1 MLAERPNLVILQV
14 ECETLRNIMN
24 KSGQASENAFFR
36 GATGAAVKAGLL
48 TWLVGC
54 MPVQAQGTPSGCG
67 ELGTPFGDYLKDR
80 AKVTMSE
87 SFHFTPEVESLTRG
101 KSTVVIGGD
110 IDFMLRNY
118 PNHHRA
124 LVAMMRLGEK
134 EKTPQPA
141 GAVYSVACYF
151 DRAIRFRPDDI
162 VARMLY
168 ATYLSKNRREADA
181 SAQLEMAAK
190 AAADNPFS
198 HYNIGLIYLEM
209 KNYDRALE
217 QAHKAYGLGF
227 ARTELK
233 DRLKSAGR
241 WKDPEPA
248 APASSPEPSASAAA
262 DKPASAA
269 N

>member
-1 MLAERPNLVILQV
+1 MIKTWSRASASVR
-14 ECETLRNIMN
+14 LR
-24 KSGQASENAFFR
+24 GVTR
-36 GATGAAVKAGLL
+36 VAVKTAWAILFFGGL
-48 TWLVGC
+48 
-54 MPVQAQGTPSGCG
+54 PVQAQVAASSCG
-67 ELGTPFGDYLKDR
+67 ELGTPFGDYLKDKD
-80 AKVTMSE
+80 KVTMSE

-101 KSTVVIGGD
+101 KSTTVVGGD
-110 IDFMLRNY
+110 LDFMLRNY
-118 PNHHRA
+118 PNHHRVLA
-124 LVAMMRLGEK
+124 AMMRLGEK

-141 GAVYSVACYF
+141 GATYTVACYF

-162 VARMLY
+162 VARLLY
-168 ATYLSKNRREADA
+168 ATYLSKNRRETDA
-181 SAQLEMAAK
+181 GAQLETATRAAG
-190 AAADNPFS
+190 DDPFS

-227 ARTELK
+227 GRPELR

-241 WKDPEPA
+241 WKEPA
-248 APASSPEPSASAAA
+248 ATAAAPGADASSPAPA

>member
-1 MLAERPNLVILQV
+1 MQKTIK
-14 ECETLRNIMN
+14 T
-24 KSGQASENAFFR
+24 SGQASENTLLR
-36 GATGAAVKAGLL
+36 GATWVAFKATLRVMRVLL
-48 TWLVGC
+48 ALPMGC
-54 MPVQAQGTPSGCG
+54 LPVQAQVAVSSCG
-67 ELGTPFGDYLKDR
+67 ELGTPFGDYLKDK

-101 KSTVVIGGD
+101 KSTAVIGGD

-124 LVAMMRLGEK
+124 LAAMMRLGEK

-141 GAVYSVACYF
+141 GATYTVACYF

-162 VARMLY
+162 VARLLY
-168 ATYLSKNRREADA
+168 ASYLSKNRREADA
-181 SAQLEMAAK
+181 SAQLEMAART
-190 AAADNPFS
+190 AGDDPFS

-227 ARTELK
+227 GRPELK

-241 WKDPEPA
+241 WKEPVVA
-248 APASSPEPSASAAA
+248 AAASSAEGSSPAAA

>member
-1 MLAERPNLVILQV
+1 MK
-14 ECETLRNIMN
+14 
-24 KSGQASENAFFR
+24 KSGRASVNAFLR
-36 GATGAAVKAGLL
+36 GAAGAAVKVSLL

-54 MPVQAQGTPSGCG
+54 MPVQAQGAPSGCG
-67 ELGTPFGDYLKDR
+67 ELGTQLGDYLKDKGQVAMIER
-80 AKVTMSE
+80 
-87 SFHFTPEVESLTRG
+87 FHFTPEVESLTRG
-101 KSTVVIGGD
+101 KSSTVIGAD
-110 IDFMLRNY
+110 IDFMLRNF

-141 GAVYSVACYF
+141 GAAFSVACYF

-181 SAQLEMAAK
+181 SGQLEMAAK
-190 AAADNPFS
+190 TAADDPFS

-217 QAHKAYGLGF
+217 QAHKVYGLGF

-248 APASSPEPSASAAA
+248 APSSSPEPSASAAA
-262 DKPASAA
+262 GKPASAA

>member
-1 MLAERPNLVILQV
+1 MQKMIKTSSR
-14 ECETLRNIMN
+14 
-24 KSGQASENAFFR
+24 ASENPLLHR
-36 GATGAAVKAGLL
+36 AACAVVKAAWVLL
-48 TWLVGC
+48 FVGC
-54 MPVQAQGTPSGCG
+54 LPVQAQVAVSSCG
-67 ELGTPFGDYLKDR
+67 ELGTPFGDYLKDKD
-80 AKVTMSE
+80 KVTMSE

-101 KSTVVIGGD
+101 KSTTMVGGD
-110 IDFMLRNY
+110 LDFMLRNY
-118 PNHHRA
+118 PNHHRVLA
-124 LVAMMRLGEK
+124 AMMRLGQK
-134 EKTPQPA
+134 EKTQQPA
-141 GAVYSVACYF
+141 GATYTVACYF

-181 SAQLEMAAK
+181 SAQLELAPTT
-190 AAADNPFS
+190 AADNPFS

-227 ARTELK
+227 GRPELK

-241 WKDPEPA
+241 WKEPA
-248 APASSPEPSASAAA
+248 IAAAASGADASSSAPA

>member
-1 MLAERPNLVILQV
+1 MALLA
-14 ECETLRNIMN
+14 C
-24 KSGQASENAFFR
+24 
-36 GATGAAVKAGLL
+36 
-48 TWLVGC
+48 
-54 MPVQAQGTPSGCG
+54 VQARAQAASSSCG
-67 ELGTPFGDYLKDR
+67 ELGTPFGDYLKDKD
-80 AKVTMSE
+80 KVTMSE

-101 KSTVVIGGD
+101 KSTVVIGAD
-110 IDFMLRNY
+110 LDFMLRNY
-118 PNHHRA
+118 PNHHRVLA
-124 LVAMMRLGEK
+124 AMMRLGEK

-141 GAVYSVACYF
+141 GATYTVACYF
-151 DRAIRFRPDDI
+151 DRAIRFRPDDL

-181 SAQLEMAAK
+181 TAQLEMVTQAAG
-190 AAADNPFS
+190 DNAFS

-227 ARTELK
+227 GRPELR

-241 WKDPEPA
+241 CKDP
-248 APASSPEPSASAAA
+248 APSSAASGA
-262 DKPASAA
+262 EGSSAATAEKPASAA